1 MPRRVVRFKRDSAW
15 EALGTMPGT
24 QNALNKWESFFVA
37 TTVSIFSVITFNKG
51 DKQFC

>member
-1 MPRRVVRFKRDSAW
+1 MRFKRDNAW

-24 QNALNKWESFFVA
+24 QSALDKWEFFFVA